1 MQIWLDAGSSKGK
14 VESSAGCSWRV
25 VQWLLEVKKFPSLK
39 KLWSTKY
46 VWMCS
51 SSPSPQ
57 SFLSLKQAH
66 IWNYF
71 GERGELRTWQKFKK
85 GCEMQA
91 LNKNDSWGNF
101 CVLGNIKLSTKVV
114 CTEVWELVVTSFPN
128 IFGNLPI
135 LPWINLGTL
144 N

>member
-1 MQIWLDAGSSKGK
+1 MQVVPKGRLSLPQA
-14 VESSAGCSWRV
+14 VHGGWFSGYWRLRNSHL
-25 VQWLLEVKKFPSLK
+25 WRSF
-39 KLWSTKY
+39 WSTKY

-85 GCEMQA
+85 GCEMQE